1 MSNPHRLST
10 TTTASSF
17 TSTTLPSSSKSSSST
32 LTPSSP
38 IDKFPPSS
46 SIWDS
51 DSDSDGW
58 QDMPIVHTDELRG
71 GLDEEDQRRY
81 HYRVNE
87 GGSGGKGEGREGR
100 EGREGGGGEGSRGG
114 GGNATG
120 TTLDTDEYGYRW
132 RSNPMQSN
140 TPSSST
146 EHSFTTESNYTR
158 LRHVEEDWEESAS
171 VVTTSRYL
179 FHDHYALEERGPSG
193 GYGLAE
199 DDGKAITP
207 LSQMQQTKGLLSESQ
222 RIAYVG
228 LCAVVIQ
235 DMIRALSVEET
246 TKVKVKVKQ
255 GDGTVG
261 TEVRVV
267 PRKVKGRDG
276 VERGVVKKEVRGA
289 VGSMEV
295 WALKILG
302 RLYYHIGVEAQ
313 EQSMIQSLSKHGVR
327 PEDLVPPLVEMKEVV
342 NPEWS
347 YIHDSKMSMSG
358 EEEEVPKHITVDMRY
373 TLLTD
378 LFLILIADS
387 VYDSRSRSLLF
398 RVGSHLSL
406 SWWDIVVF
414 EGRIVEAVGAG
425 EGVGESGTDS
435 TDGGLQKSESAVAD
449 QVRRLRNRRI
459 ALLGLATLGGGLVIG
474 LSAGLLAPVIGV
486 GLGTAFSTIG
496 LTGASTFL
504 AGSAGAAVITTGG
517 VLTGAGIASKG
528 MIRRTQ
534 LVRVFDVLPVHQ
546 NQRVSCILCVPGFL
560 NGALDDPRL
569 PFSVLD
575 PVGGDVCAVLWE
587 PEMIRE
593 TGGALGILTGEVI
606 SQIGQT
612 VLQATVM
619 GALMTALQWPIILT
633 KLGYLIDNP
642 WSNALDRARAAG
654 LVLASVLRSR
664 QLGVRPI
671 TLIGFSLGARVIFYA
686 LLELAKSGGYGI
698 VQDVFLL
705 GATLSV
711 SPSLW
716 AQTRSVVGGRYVNAY
731 ARNDWVLN
739 YLFRASSAASG
750 EWGFF
755 LHLFL
760 LSSFV
765 PAFLLRSCFP
775 PSFLL
780 SSFVPAFL
788 LRSCFPPSF
797 LPSSLLPPFLL
808 RSSLHPSFLPSSLL
822 CSFLLFAVW
831 SLFCSLEF
839 CSLFC
844 RVWRV
849 WEIWRVWR
857 VWRVSDCSIPGN
869 VNTVAGLR
877 PIEGV
882 QGLEN
887 VDVTDKIAGHMSYR
901 VYMPV
906 ILEELGFKVTERWF
920 DEVEEPDFEG
930 DRVVL
935 PSSPSSSSNPSTS
948 PDSTNP
954 STSPDTDPNTNTSNL
969 SWFARRKAK
978 AAAQKERE
986 QRRKEAEQKRSVAG
1000 VQRPPSY
1007 ASWVGKEG
1015 KEKEKAK
1022 MSLDDE
1028 ELPPREG
1035 TPPIRT
1041 ASPSGS
1047 IVGSV
1052 HPTVDLSSRS
1062 STPTPTPT
1070 PTPNS
1075 NTSTSSSS
1083 STTTTTS
1090 TSATTPLVVPLNSDH
1105 IASPLPKTA
1114 GFDFAAIKAELR
1126 ELSKGVEG
1134 VKGVD
1139 GIVPAFEAPR
1149 VRVDNK
1155 EGIEEEKPEEEF
1167 GPLSSSSS
1175 SPPPTPPT
1183 PPSKSPN
1190 AGYFSFPPTTSTVLT
1205 ASPYNNN
1212 NNASSVSLSYNPFAT
1227 PTATTASTA
1236 SSSTGFAATPTTTSN
1251 STSTSNL
1258 PDFGSSTTTTTGLTF
1273 GSADGSRITGSAGI
1287 GLPDPYLPDPWT
1299 VPSSSSRKGED
1310 VGNPWG

>member
-1 MSNPHRLST
+1 
-10 TTTASSF
+10 
-17 TSTTLPSSSKSSSST
+17 
-32 LTPSSP
+32 
-38 IDKFPPSS
+38 
-46 SIWDS
+46 

-87 GGSGGKGEGREGR
+87 GG
-100 EGREGGGGEGSRGG
+100 GGGSGSS

-140 TPSSST
+140 TSTSST

-158 LRHVEEDWEESAS
+158 LRHVEEDWEESPS
-171 VVTTSRYL
+171 VVATSRYL
-179 FHDHYALEERGPSG
+179 FHDHYALEERG
-193 GYGLAE
+193 GYGLAD

-235 DMIRALSVEET
+235 DMIRALT
-246 TKVKVKVKQ
+246 
-255 GDGTVG
+255 
-261 TEVRVV
+261 
-267 PRKVKGRDG
+267 
-276 VERGVVKKEVRGA
+276 RGVVKKEVRGA

-302 RLYYHIGVEAQ
+302 RLYYHIGVEPP

-347 YIHDSKMSMSG
+347 YIHDSKISS
-358 EEEEVPKHITVDMRY
+358 EEEVPKYITVDMRY

-387 VYDSRSRSLLF
+387 VYDSRSRALLF

-425 EGVGESGTDS
+425 EGVGESGTSDS
-435 TDGGLQKSESAVAD
+435 TDGGGLQKSESAVAD

-486 GLGTAFSTIG
+486 GLGTAFSTVG

-546 NQRVSCILCVPGFL
+546 NQRVSCVLCVPGFL

-711 SPSLW
+711 NTSLW
-716 AQTRSVVGGRYVNAY
+716 EQTRSVVGGRYVNAY

-739 YLFRASSAASG
+739 YLFRASSAA
-750 EWGFF
+750 
-755 LHLFL
+755 
-760 LSSFV
+760 
-765 PAFLLRSCFP
+765 R
-775 PSFLL
+775 
-780 SSFVPAFL
+780 
-788 LRSCFPPSF
+788 
-797 LPSSLLPPFLL
+797 
-808 RSSLHPSFLPSSLL
+808 
-822 CSFLLFAVW
+822 
-831 SLFCSLEF
+831 
-839 CSLFC
+839 
-844 RVWRV
+844 
-849 WEIWRVWR
+849 
-857 VWRVSDCSIPGN
+857 N

-935 PSSPSSSSNPSTS
+935 
-948 PDSTNP
+948 
-954 STSPDTDPNTNTSNL
+954 
-969 SWFARRKAK
+969 
-978 AAAQKERE
+978 
-986 QRRKEAEQKRSVAG
+986 
-1000 VQRPPSY
+1000 
-1007 ASWVGKEG
+1007 
-1015 KEKEKAK
+1015 
-1022 MSLDDE
+1022 
-1028 ELPPREG
+1028 
-1035 TPPIRT
+1035 
-1041 ASPSGS
+1041 
-1047 IVGSV
+1047 
-1052 HPTVDLSSRS
+1052 
-1062 STPTPTPT
+1062 
-1070 PTPNS
+1070 
-1075 NTSTSSSS
+1075 
-1083 STTTTTS
+1083 
-1090 TSATTPLVVPLNSDH
+1090 
-1105 IASPLPKTA
+1105 
-1114 GFDFAAIKAELR
+1114 
-1126 ELSKGVEG
+1126 
-1134 VKGVD
+1134 
-1139 GIVPAFEAPR
+1139 
-1149 VRVDNK
+1149 
-1155 EGIEEEKPEEEF
+1155 
-1167 GPLSSSSS
+1167 
-1175 SPPPTPPT
+1175 
-1183 PPSKSPN
+1183 
-1190 AGYFSFPPTTSTVLT
+1190 
-1205 ASPYNNN
+1205 
-1212 NNASSVSLSYNPFAT
+1212 
-1227 PTATTASTA
+1227 
-1236 SSSTGFAATPTTTSN
+1236 
-1251 STSTSNL
+1251 
-1258 PDFGSSTTTTTGLTF
+1258 
-1273 GSADGSRITGSAGI
+1273 
-1287 GLPDPYLPDPWT
+1287 
-1299 VPSSSSRKGED
+1299 
-1310 VGNPWG
+1310 

>member
-10 TTTASSF
+10 TPASTTKSSF
-17 TSTTLPSSSKSSSST
+17 AT
-32 LTPSSP
+32 SSP

-46 SIWDS
+46 STWDS
-51 DSDSDGW
+51 DSDDDGW
-58 QDMPIVHTDELRG
+58 QDMPIVHTDSLRG

-81 HYRVNE
+81 HYKVNE
-87 GGSGGKGEGREGR
+87 SGISEGNEV
-100 EGREGGGGEGSRGG
+100 
-114 GGNATG
+114 GNATG

-132 RSNPMQSN
+132 RSNPMQSK
-140 TPSSST
+140 TPSSK

-158 LRHVEEDWEESAS
+158 LRHVEEDWEESPS
-171 VVTTSRYL
+171 VVATSRYL
-179 FHDHYALEERGPSG
+179 FHDHYALEERGSSG
-193 GYGLAE
+193 GYGLAD

-235 DMIRALSVEET
+235 DMIHEVSVEET
-246 TKVKVKVKQ
+246 VKVKQ
-255 GDGTVG
+255 GDG
-261 TEVRVV
+261 EVKVI
-267 PRKVKGRDG
+267 PKKVKGRDG
-276 VERGVVKKEVRGA
+276 VVRGVVKKELRGA

-302 RLYYHIGVEAQ
+302 RLYYHIGVEPP
-313 EQSMIQSLSKHGVR
+313 EQRMIESLSEHGVQ
-327 PEDLVPPLVEMKEVV
+327 PGDLVPPLVEMKEVV

-347 YIHDSKMSMSG
+347 YTPDDPSI
-358 EEEEVPKHITVDMRY
+358 PKHITVDMRY

-387 VYDSRSRSLLF
+387 VYDSRSRALLF

-414 EGRIVEAVGAG
+414 EGRIVDAVGAG
-425 EGVGESGTDS
+425 EGVGESSDE
-435 TDGGLQKSESAVAD
+435 GGLQKSEGAVAD

-474 LSAGLLAPVIGV
+474 LSAGLLAPVIGI

-517 VLTGAGIASKG
+517 VLTGAGIAGKG

-534 LVRVFDVLPVHQ
+534 VVRVFDVLPVHQ
-546 NQRVSCILCVPGFL
+546 NQRVACMLCVPGFL
-560 NGALDDPRL
+560 NGPLDDPRL

-575 PVGGDVCAVLWE
+575 PVGGDVFAVLWE

-593 TGGALGILTGEVI
+593 TGSALGILTGEVL

-619 GALMTALQWPIILT
+619 ATLMTALQWPIILT

-642 WSNALDRARAAG
+642 WSNALDRAHAAG

-686 LLELAKSGGYGI
+686 LLELAKSGAYGI

-711 SPSLW
+711 STSLW
-716 AQTRSVVGGRYVNAY
+716 EQTRSVVGGRYVNAY

-739 YLFRASSAASG
+739 YLFRASSAAT
-750 EWGFF
+750 
-755 LHLFL
+755 
-760 LSSFV
+760 
-765 PAFLLRSCFP
+765 
-775 PSFLL
+775 
-780 SSFVPAFL
+780 
-788 LRSCFPPSF
+788 
-797 LPSSLLPPFLL
+797 
-808 RSSLHPSFLPSSLL
+808 
-822 CSFLLFAVW
+822 
-831 SLFCSLEF
+831 
-839 CSLFC
+839 
-844 RVWRV
+844 
-849 WEIWRVWR
+849 
-857 VWRVSDCSIPGN
+857 GN

-920 DEVEEPDFEG
+920 DEVEFFLFLPFCSFCSLRSLSTQEPDFEG

-935 PSSPSSSSNPSTS
+935 PSTS
-948 PDSTNP
+948 
-954 STSPDTDPNTNTSNL
+954 STSPDTETNTSNL
-969 SWFARRKAK
+969 SWFARRKANAAK
-978 AAAQKERE
+978 AAAHKEAE
-986 QRRKEAEQKRSVAG
+986 QRRKEERTKAG

-1007 ASWVGKEG
+1007 ASWVGRG
-1015 KEKEKAK
+1015 KVEKEKAK
-1022 MSLDDE
+1022 VSLDDG

-1047 IVGSV
+1047 IVGPV
-1052 HPTVDLSSRS
+1052 HPTADLSSRS

-1070 PTPNS
+1070 LNS
-1075 NTSTSSSS
+1075 N
-1083 STTTTTS
+1083 STTTT
-1090 TSATTPLVVPLNSDH
+1090 PNSDH
-1105 IASPLPKTA
+1105 IVSTLPKTA

-1126 ELSKGVEG
+1126 ELSKAVGVEG
-1134 VKGVD
+1134 VGLEGVEALEGVD
-1139 GIVPAFEAPR
+1139 AVEAPR
-1149 VRVDNK
+1149 MMRVGNRVNNNN
-1155 EGIEEEKPEEEF
+1155 EEEIFEEEPEEIVEP

-1175 SPPPTPPT
+1175 SPPPTPP
-1183 PPSKSPN
+1183 SKSPDP
-1190 AGYFSFPPTTSTVLT
+1190 GYFSFPRRTSMGST
-1205 ASPYNNN
+1205 ASPYNND

-1227 PTATTASTA
+1227 TATTPAPASL
-1236 SSSTGFAATPTTTSN
+1236 TGFAATPTTSN
-1251 STSTSNL
+1251 STSTSTP
-1258 PDFGSSTTTTTGLTF
+1258 PDFGRSTTTTTGLTF
-1273 GSADGSRITGSAGI
+1273 GSADGERITGSAGI
-1287 GLPDPYLPDPWT
+1287 GLPDPWT
-1299 VPSSSSRKGED
+1299 VPSSSSRRRED

>member
-10 TTTASSF
+10 TTSSF
-17 TSTTLPSSSKSSSST
+17 TSSSSTLPSSSSSTPLPSSTAPSKSSSST

-38 IDKFPPSS
+38 IDKFPHSLDT
-46 SIWDS
+46 WDS

-87 GGSGGKGEGREGR
+87 GGSR
-100 EGREGGGGEGSRGG
+100 GSGSK

-132 RSNPMQSN
+132 RSNPMQSK
-140 TPSSST
+140 TPSSSTST

-158 LRHVEEDWEESAS
+158 LRHVEEDWEESPS
-171 VVTTSRYL
+171 VVATSRYL
-179 FHDHYALEERGPSG
+179 FHDHYALEERGSSG
-193 GYGLAE
+193 GYGLAD

-235 DMIRALSVEET
+235 DMIH
-246 TKVKVKVKQ
+246 
-255 GDGTVG
+255 
-261 TEVRVV
+261 
-267 PRKVKGRDG
+267 G
-276 VERGVVKKEVRGA
+276 VETGVVKKEVRGA

-302 RLYYHIGVEAQ
+302 RLYYHIGVDPT
-313 EQSMIQSLSKHGVR
+313 EQSMIQSLSTHGVR

-347 YIHDSKMSMSG
+347 YIHTSKMMSSG
-358 EEEEVPKHITVDMRY
+358 EEEEEEVPKHITVDMRY

-474 LSAGLLAPVIGV
+474 LSAGLLAPVIGI

-517 VLTGAGIASKG
+517 VLTGAGIAGKG

-534 LVRVFDVLPVHQ
+534 VVRVFDVLPVHQ
-546 NQRVSCILCVPGFL
+546 NQRVACILCVPGFL
-560 NGALDDPRL
+560 NGPLDDPRL

-575 PVGGDVCAVLWE
+575 PVGGDVFAVLWE

-593 TGGALGILTGEVI
+593 TGSALGILTGEVL

-619 GALMTALQWPIILT
+619 ATLMTALQWPIILT

-686 LLELAKSGGYGI
+686 LLELAKSGEYGI

-716 AQTRSVVGGRYVNAY
+716 DQTRSVVGGRYVNAY

-739 YLFRASSAASG
+739 YLFRASSAA
-750 EWGFF
+750 
-755 LHLFL
+755 
-760 LSSFV
+760 
-765 PAFLLRSCFP
+765 R
-775 PSFLL
+775 
-780 SSFVPAFL
+780 
-788 LRSCFPPSF
+788 
-797 LPSSLLPPFLL
+797 
-808 RSSLHPSFLPSSLL
+808 
-822 CSFLLFAVW
+822 
-831 SLFCSLEF
+831 
-839 CSLFC
+839 
-844 RVWRV
+844 
-849 WEIWRVWR
+849 
-857 VWRVSDCSIPGN
+857 N

-930 DRVVL
+930 DRV
-935 PSSPSSSSNPSTS
+935 
-948 PDSTNP
+948 
-954 STSPDTDPNTNTSNL
+954 
-969 SWFARRKAK
+969 
-978 AAAQKERE
+978 KERE
-986 QRRKEAEQKRSVAG
+986 QRRREVEQRQSVAG

-1015 KEKEKAK
+1015 VGGKEEKEKAMGK
-1022 MSLDDE
+1022 VSLDDE
-1028 ELPPREG
+1028 ELPPREERD
-1035 TPPIRT
+1035 TPSLPTRM
-1041 ASPSGS
+1041 ASPTPILGS
-1047 IVGSV
+1047 
-1052 HPTVDLSSRS
+1052 DSRS

-1070 PTPNS
+1070 SHSNS
-1075 NTSTSSSS
+1075 PSTST
-1083 STTTTTS
+1083 
-1090 TSATTPLVVPLNSDH
+1090 TTPLVVPLNSDH

-1126 ELSKGVEG
+1126 ELSKGVGVEG

-1175 SPPPTPPT
+1175 SPPPTPP
-1183 PPSKSPN
+1183 SKSPN
-1190 AGYFSFPPTTSTVLT
+1190 AGYFSFAP
-1205 ASPYNNN
+1205 
-1212 NNASSVSLSYNPFAT
+1212 
-1227 PTATTASTA
+1227 
-1236 SSSTGFAATPTTTSN
+1236 TSN
-1251 STSTSNL
+1251 TPTSTSNT
-1258 PDFGSSTTTTTGLTF
+1258 PTPGLTF
-1273 GSADGSRITGSAGI
+1273 GSADGERSTTPSRGV
-1287 GLPDPYLPDPWT
+1287 GLPGSYLPDSYMPDPW
-1299 VPSSSSRKGED
+1299 VQGVEDMGRSRSSRRGED

>member
-1 MSNPHRLST
+1 MSNQHRLST
-10 TTTASSF
+10 TASSTF
-17 TSTTLPSSSKSSSST
+17 TSTTKSSFAT
-32 LTPSSP
+32 SSP
-38 IDKFPPSS
+38 IDKFPSDT
-46 SIWDS
+46 WDTAS

-87 GGSGGKGEGREGR
+87 SGISEGNEV
-100 EGREGGGGEGSRGG
+100 
-114 GGNATG
+114 GNATG

-132 RSNPMQSN
+132 RANPMQSK
-140 TPSSST
+140 TSST
-146 EHSFTTESNYTR
+146 TTEQHSFTTESNYTR
-158 LRHVEEDWEESAS
+158 LRHVEEDWEESPS
-171 VVTTSRYL
+171 VVATSRYL
-179 FHDHYALEERGPSG
+179 FHDHYALEERGSSG
-193 GYGLAE
+193 GYGLAD

-235 DMIRALSVEET
+235 DMIHEVSVEET
-246 TKVKVKVKQ
+246 VKVKQ
-255 GDGTVG
+255 GDG
-261 TEVRVV
+261 EVKVI
-267 PRKVKGRDG
+267 PKKVKGRDG
-276 VERGVVKKEVRGA
+276 VVRGVVKKELRGA

-302 RLYYHIGVEAQ
+302 RLYYHIGVEPP
-313 EQSMIQSLSKHGVR
+313 EQRMIESLSEHGVQ
-327 PEDLVPPLVEMKEVV
+327 PGDLVPPLVEMKEVV

-347 YIHDSKMSMSG
+347 YTPDNPSI
-358 EEEEVPKHITVDMRY
+358 PKHITVDMRY

-387 VYDSRSRSLLF
+387 VYDSRSRALLF

-414 EGRIVEAVGAG
+414 EGRIVDAVGAG
-425 EGVGESGTDS
+425 EGVGESSDE
-435 TDGGLQKSESAVAD
+435 GGLQKSEGAVED

-474 LSAGLLAPVIGV
+474 LSAGLLAPVIGI

-517 VLTGAGIASKG
+517 VLTGAGIAGKG

-534 LVRVFDVLPVHQ
+534 VVRVFDVLPVHQ
-546 NQRVSCILCVPGFL
+546 NQRVACMLCVPGFL
-560 NGALDDPRL
+560 NGPLDDPRL

-575 PVGGDVCAVLWE
+575 PVGGDVFAVLWE

-593 TGGALGILTGEVI
+593 TGSALGILTGEVL

-619 GALMTALQWPIILT
+619 ATLMTALQWPIILT

-642 WSNALDRARAAG
+642 WSNALDRAHAAG

-686 LLELAKSGGYGI
+686 LLDLAKTGGYGI

-711 SPSLW
+711 STSLW
-716 AQTRSVVGGRYVNAY
+716 EQTRSVVGGRYVNAY

-739 YLFRASSAASG
+739 YLFRASSAAT
-750 EWGFF
+750 
-755 LHLFL
+755 
-760 LSSFV
+760 
-765 PAFLLRSCFP
+765 
-775 PSFLL
+775 
-780 SSFVPAFL
+780 
-788 LRSCFPPSF
+788 
-797 LPSSLLPPFLL
+797 
-808 RSSLHPSFLPSSLL
+808 
-822 CSFLLFAVW
+822 
-831 SLFCSLEF
+831 
-839 CSLFC
+839 
-844 RVWRV
+844 
-849 WEIWRVWR
+849 
-857 VWRVSDCSIPGN
+857 GN

-906 ILEELGFKVTERWF
+906 ILEELGFKVTESWF

-935 PSSPSSSSNPSTS
+935 PSTSHSPSSHPSTS
-948 PDSTNP
+948 TS
-954 STSPDTDPNTNTSNL
+954 STSPNTETNTNTSNL
-969 SWFARRKAK
+969 SWFARRKA
-978 AAAQKERE
+978 QKEMEKRTKE
-986 QRRKEAEQKRSVAG
+986 AEKRRKEERTKAG

-1015 KEKEKAK
+1015 KGEKEKEK
-1022 MSLDDE
+1022 GEKEREKGKVSLDDG

-1035 TPPIRT
+1035 TPPIHTRM
-1041 ASPSGS
+1041 ASPTPILGS
-1047 IVGSV
+1047 
-1052 HPTVDLSSRS
+1052 DSRS
-1062 STPTPTPT
+1062 STPTP
-1070 PTPNS
+1070 NS
-1075 NTSTSSSS
+1075 NTTTTSSSS
-1083 STTTTTS
+1083 FASATTTTS
-1090 TSATTPLVVPLNSDH
+1090 SFSSSSATTTPLPPLNSDH

-1126 ELSKGVEG
+1126 ELSRGVGVEG
-1134 VKGVD
+1134 AGLEGVENEV
-1139 GIVPAFEAPR
+1139 GIIPAVEAPR
-1149 VRVDNK
+1149 VRVDK
-1155 EGIEEEKPEEEF
+1155 EQGILGIEEEPEEEF

-1175 SPPPTPPT
+1175 STPPTPPT
-1183 PPSKSPN
+1183 PPLKSPA
-1190 AGYFSFPPTTSTVLT
+1190 AGYFSFPRRTSMGLT
-1205 ASPYNNN
+1205 ASPYNDNDN
-1212 NNASSVSLSYNPFAT
+1212 DNDNNASSVSLSYNPFAT
-1227 PTATTASTA
+1227 GTTTATTPAA
-1236 SSSTGFAATPTTTSN
+1236 SSSTGFAAALTPTT
-1251 STSTSNL
+1251 STSTSTP
-1258 PDFGSSTTTTTGLTF
+1258 PDFGSSTTTTTGLIF
-1273 GSADGSRITGSAGI
+1273 GSADGSRITGSAGV
-1287 GLPDPYLPDPWT
+1287 GLPDPWMA
-1299 VPSSSSRKGED
+1299 VPSSSSRRRED

>member
-1 MSNPHRLST
+1 MSDHHRFST
-10 TTTASSF
+10 TTTASQSSNPLNS
-17 TSTTLPSSSKSSSST
+17 STKSSSSST

-46 SIWDS
+46 SLCDS

-87 GGSGGKGEGREGR
+87 GGSGGSASGGGGKGEGSGSV
-100 EGREGGGGEGSRGG
+100 GGGEGGSRG

-140 TPSSST
+140 TSSSSST
-146 EHSFTTESNYTR
+146 EQHSFTTESNYTR

-171 VVTTSRYL
+171 VVATSRYL
-179 FHDHYALEERGPSG
+179 FHDHYALEERG
-193 GYGLAE
+193 GYAIAD

-235 DMIRALSVEET
+235 DMIRALTVEET

-302 RLYYHIGVEAQ
+302 RLYYHIGVEPP

-347 YIHDSKMSMSG
+347 YIHDSKISG
-358 EEEEVPKHITVDMRY
+358 EEEVPKYITLDMRY

-425 EGVGESGTDS
+425 EGVGESGTSDSDS
-435 TDGGLQKSESAVAD
+435 TDGGGGGLQKSESAVAD

-486 GLGTAFSTIG
+486 GLGTAFSTVG

-546 NQRVSCILCVPGFL
+546 NQRVSCVLCVPGFL

-711 SPSLW
+711 NTSLW
-716 AQTRSVVGGRYVNAY
+716 EQTRSVVGGRYVNAY

-750 EWGFF
+750 
-755 LHLFL
+755 
-760 LSSFV
+760 
-765 PAFLLRSCFP
+765 
-775 PSFLL
+775 
-780 SSFVPAFL
+780 
-788 LRSCFPPSF
+788 
-797 LPSSLLPPFLL
+797 
-808 RSSLHPSFLPSSLL
+808 
-822 CSFLLFAVW
+822 
-831 SLFCSLEF
+831 
-839 CSLFC
+839 
-844 RVWRV
+844 
-849 WEIWRVWR
+849 
-857 VWRVSDCSIPGN
+857 N

-887 VDVTDKIAGHMSYR
+887 VDVTDKDVLLFLLLLILLLLHLLLLPYSPHTLLPTLSFSPLSFPHSQSLFLIHLPTLTPSHPYTQIAGHMSYR

-935 PSSPSSSSNPSTS
+935 PSSSSTSTSTS

-954 STSPDTDPNTNTSNL
+954 STNPDTDTNL

-1007 ASWVGKEG
+1007 ASWVGRG
-1015 KEKEKAK
+1015 KGEKEKGK
-1022 MSLDDE
+1022 GKEEKGKEEGKGKGKGEGDE
-1028 ELPPREG
+1028 ELPPREERD
-1035 TPPIRT
+1035 TPPLPTRM
-1041 ASPSGS
+1041 ASPTPVLGS
-1047 IVGSV
+1047 
-1052 HPTVDLSSRS
+1052 DSRS

-1070 PTPNS
+1070 SNS
-1075 NTSTSSSS
+1075 NTTSSSS
-1083 STTTTTS
+1083 ATTTS
-1090 TSATTPLVVPLNSDH
+1090 SPSTTPLVVPLNSDH

-1134 VKGVD
+1134 VD

-1149 VRVDNK
+1149 VRVDK
-1155 EGIEEEKPEEEF
+1155 EQGIQGIQGIEQEEQEEIVEF
-1167 GPLSSSSS
+1167 GPLSSSS

-1183 PPSKSPN
+1183 PPSKSPD
-1190 AGYFSFPPTTSTVLT
+1190 AGYFSFPPTTL
-1205 ASPYNNN
+1205 N
-1212 NNASSVSLSYNPFAT
+1212 
-1227 PTATTASTA
+1227 
-1236 SSSTGFAATPTTTSN
+1236 TTTSN
-1251 STSTSNL
+1251 T
-1258 PDFGSSTTTTTGLTF
+1258 PGLTF
-1273 GSADGSRITGSAGI
+1273 GSADGERITASSGV
-1287 GLPDPYLPDPWT
+1287 GLPDSYLPDPWM
-1299 VPSSSSRKGED
+1299 VPGTDSDMGRSRTGD

>member
-1 MSNPHRLST
+1 
-10 TTTASSF
+10 
-17 TSTTLPSSSKSSSST
+17 
-32 LTPSSP
+32 
-38 IDKFPPSS
+38 
-46 SIWDS
+46 
-51 DSDSDGW
+51 
-58 QDMPIVHTDELRG
+58 MPIVHTDELRG

-87 GGSGGKGEGREGR
+87 EGSGS
-100 EGREGGGGEGSRGG
+100 GSRGG

-140 TPSSST
+140 TSSSST

-158 LRHVEEDWEESAS
+158 LRHVEEDWEESPS
-171 VVTTSRYL
+171 VVATSRYL
-179 FHDHYALEERGPSG
+179 FHDHYALEERGSSG
-193 GYGLAE
+193 GYGLAD

-235 DMIRALSVEET
+235 DMIRALT
-246 TKVKVKVKQ
+246 
-255 GDGTVG
+255 
-261 TEVRVV
+261 
-267 PRKVKGRDG
+267 
-276 VERGVVKKEVRGA
+276 RGVVKKEVRGA

-302 RLYYHIGVEAQ
+302 RLYYHIGVEPP
-313 EQSMIQSLSKHGVR
+313 EQSMIQSLSTHGVR

-347 YIHDSKMSMSG
+347 YIHDSKLSSSS
-358 EEEEVPKHITVDMRY
+358 EEEDVPKYITLDMRY

-496 LTGASTFL
+496 LTSASTFL

-534 LVRVFDVLPVHQ
+534 LVRVFDILPLHQ
-546 NQRVSCILCVPGFL
+546 NQRVSCVLCVPGFL

-619 GALMTALQWPIILT
+619 ATLMTALQWPIILT

-716 AQTRSVVGGRYVNAY
+716 EQTRSVVGGRYVNAY

-739 YLFRASSAASG
+739 YLFRASSAA
-750 EWGFF
+750 
-755 LHLFL
+755 
-760 LSSFV
+760 
-765 PAFLLRSCFP
+765 R
-775 PSFLL
+775 
-780 SSFVPAFL
+780 
-788 LRSCFPPSF
+788 
-797 LPSSLLPPFLL
+797 
-808 RSSLHPSFLPSSLL
+808 
-822 CSFLLFAVW
+822 
-831 SLFCSLEF
+831 
-839 CSLFC
+839 
-844 RVWRV
+844 
-849 WEIWRVWR
+849 
-857 VWRVSDCSIPGN
+857 N

-930 DRVVL
+930 DRV
-935 PSSPSSSSNPSTS
+935 
-948 PDSTNP
+948 
-954 STSPDTDPNTNTSNL
+954 
-969 SWFARRKAK
+969 
-978 AAAQKERE
+978 KERE

-1007 ASWVGKEG
+1007 ASWVGKER
-1015 KEKEKAK
+1015 EKTKV
-1022 MSLDDE
+1022 SLDDE

-1035 TPPIRT
+1035 RDTP
-1041 ASPSGS
+1041 S
-1047 IVGSV
+1047 
-1052 HPTVDLSSRS
+1052 
-1062 STPTPTPT
+1062 
-1070 PTPNS
+1070 
-1075 NTSTSSSS
+1075 
-1083 STTTTTS
+1083 
-1090 TSATTPLVVPLNSDH
+1090 
-1105 IASPLPKTA
+1105 
-1114 GFDFAAIKAELR
+1114 
-1126 ELSKGVEG
+1126 
-1134 VKGVD
+1134 
-1139 GIVPAFEAPR
+1139 
-1149 VRVDNK
+1149 
-1155 EGIEEEKPEEEF
+1155 
-1167 GPLSSSSS
+1167 
-1175 SPPPTPPT
+1175 
-1183 PPSKSPN
+1183 
-1190 AGYFSFPPTTSTVLT
+1190 
-1205 ASPYNNN
+1205 
-1212 NNASSVSLSYNPFAT
+1212 
-1227 PTATTASTA
+1227 
-1236 SSSTGFAATPTTTSN
+1236 
-1251 STSTSNL
+1251 
-1258 PDFGSSTTTTTGLTF
+1258 
-1273 GSADGSRITGSAGI
+1273 
-1287 GLPDPYLPDPWT
+1287 
-1299 VPSSSSRKGED
+1299 
-1310 VGNPWG
+1310 